1 MAEFAVLSSSL
12 SDTSYT
18 ATAAAAT
25 AVSTSGAAVAA
36 AGAAVSI
43 YFSGNNRAFKLC
55 W

>member
-1 MAEFAVLSSSL
+1 MADFAVLSSSL

-18 ATAAAAT
+18 AAAAT
-25 AVSTSGAAVAA
+25 AVSTSAAAVAA
-36 AGAAVSI
+36 AGTAVSI

>member
-1 MAEFAVLSSSL
+1 MADFAVLSSSL

-18 ATAAAAT
+18 AAT
-25 AVSTSGAAVAA
+25 AVSTSGGAVAA
-36 AGAAVSI
+36 AGTTVSI